1 MTHTCPHCRNQF
13 QAKRLDQV
21 YCRQSCRQRAYIK
34 RNRLESSKHQ
44 NVTTANPLQGI
55 DVAGLLGNISPET
68 VAPLLSILAQN
79 PSLMEKL
86 TGNTAQTSEKSKEE
100 TKKPSQN
107 VSDGSRENLNKHG
120 KFMED
125 SWKAN
130 NENVNTVKS
139 YTRPFDENNILAW
152 MVEQKLTLRIDK
164 NGYVRS
170 LFPHWS
176 NKEWDLSLHVN
187 ERMLKVFK
195 YLQKASYNK
204 VIGAESLCDCHK
216 LINDFSSG
224 IYAYAL
230 PQDYPF
236 HRFLNLLA
244 GRLEK
249 LVERL
254 KGQTKVK
261 FSIPDDLHKMMT
273 LLEIQLGSEN

>member
-1 MTHTCPHCRNQF
+1 
-13 QAKRLDQV
+13 
-21 YCRQSCRQRAYIK
+21 
-34 RNRLESSKHQ
+34 
-44 NVTTANPLQGI
+44 
-55 DVAGLLGNISPET
+55 
-68 VAPLLSILAQN
+68 
-79 PSLMEKL
+79 
-86 TGNTAQTSEKSKEE
+86 
-100 TKKPSQN
+100 
-107 VSDGSRENLNKHG
+107 
-120 KFMED
+120 MED

-204 VIGAESLCDCHK
+204 VIGAKSLCDCYK
-216 LINDFSSG
+216 LIHDFSTG
-224 IYAYAL
+224 IYSYAL

-244 GRLEK
+244 GRLRK

-254 KGQTKVK
+254 KDQAKVK
-261 FSIPDDLHKMMT
+261 FSIPDDLYKMMM